1 MGRQHSTQRFGPT
14 MPRYALNMQK
24 IRGLIEYG
32 VLSKFGCR
40 ILDLEAPRIV
50 SRKYGSMLTSY

>member
-1 MGRQHSTQRFGPT
+1 